1 VGLFHQPELCPSA
14 CRRLLGWA
22 LKRNPGYVV
31 FSPNGFAGVDGP
43 EIVKAEFEIVRQLVG
58 LKGQFNTKAAVGAI
72 VHDAKI
78 CGVTRRK

>member
-1 VGLFHQPELCPSA
+1 
-14 CRRLLGWA
+14 
-22 LKRNPGYVV
+22 
-31 FSPNGFAGVDGP
+31 VDGP